1 MKKII
6 AIFTVLALSLISFSG
21 CEEIATWKLSSESLR
36 GADSGTIVFE
46 GEAMLNGWGVEVPY
60 YTGAPELHFH
70 VSADSIQNLP
80 KDVDFYKYD
89 YNFKLENDEEFL
101 QFLGQST
108 SESKA
113 EVRAV
118 KITIP
123 QEGHPLMKIKGY
135 SQVVQ

>member
-1 MKKII
+1 M
-6 AIFTVLALSLISFSG
+6 
-21 CEEIATWKLSSESLR
+21 ATWNLSSGSLS
-36 GADSGTIVFE
+36 GADSSTIVFE
-46 GEAMLNGWGVEVPY
+46 GDAVLNGWGVEVPY
-60 YTGAPELHFH
+60 YTGTPELHFH
-70 VSADSIQNLP
+70 VSADSYQNLP

-89 YNFKLENDEEFL
+89 YNFKIENDEKVV

-108 SESKA
+108 PESKA

-135 SQVVQ
+135 TQVVQ